1 MNVLFFAISGTIT
14 SAKMAAIRT
23 GYPILVRQEQ
33 IQSFNYMYTLCTAM
47 GEQPIYTG
55 SLETKKALPMAEPF
69 CRIGLRLALNYFK
82 T

>member
-1 MNVLFFAISGTIT
+1 
-14 SAKMAAIRT
+14 
-23 GYPILVRQEQ
+23 
-33 IQSFNYMYTLCTAM
+33 M

-69 CRIGLRLALNYFK
+69 CRVGLRLILNYFK